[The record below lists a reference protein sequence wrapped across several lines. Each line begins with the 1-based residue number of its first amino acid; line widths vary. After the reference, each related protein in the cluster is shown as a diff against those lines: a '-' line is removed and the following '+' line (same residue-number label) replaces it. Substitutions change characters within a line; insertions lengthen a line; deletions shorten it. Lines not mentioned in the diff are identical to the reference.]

1 MQNKI
6 ALYGAGN
13 VGATTAHWLA
23 QKELGDIVLFDI
35 YGQIAEGKA
44 LDLMQS
50 GPAAGFDAKITGSN
64 HPEIIADANI
74 VVVSAGVPRRKDPET
89 GKYPGRDEL
98 IKINQGVME
107 QAAEHIKRYATNSIV
122 IVVTNP
128 IEAMC
133 HVMKEITGFPS
144 ERIIGQ
150 AGALDT
156 TRYKAFIAMELGV
169 SVKDVN
175 GLVIGGHGDAMVPL
189 PTHTTISGIPILD
202 LISEKRLEE
211 IIHRTAHGGG
221 EIVNLLG
228 YSSYYAAA
236 AATAQTIESILKDQ
250 KRLIPSVVYTQ
261 GEYGYTDLFIGLPVI
276 LGCKGVE
283 KIVELN
289 LDFDEKAKLEHSMNA
304 VKEVV
309 ALLGYK

>member
-23 QKELGDIVLFDI
+23 QKELGDLALFDI
-35 YGQIAEGKA
+35 NGQMAEGKA
-44 LDLMQS
+44 LDLLQA

-89 GKYPGRDEL
+89 GKYPSRDEL
-98 IKINQGVME
+98 IKINQVVME
-107 QAAEHIKRYATNSIV
+107 QAAENIKRYAPNSIV

-133 HVMKEITGFPS
+133 HVVKEVTGFPD

-189 PTHTTISGIPILD
+189 PTHTTISGIPVLD
-202 LISEKRLEE
+202 LISEKRLQE

-236 AATAQTIESILKDQ
+236 AAIAQTIESILKDQ

-276 LGCKGVE
+276 LGCNGVE

-289 LDFDEKAKLEHSMNA
+289 LDSAEKAKLHHSVNA

-309 ALLGYK
+309 ALLGFS